1 MATLDDLTP
10 ERAAELSYIIDK
22 TGVYD
27 LEKRVAKLEEHA
39 GISSPTPL
47 VPESSVTTNPRH
59 EAYLKENQVVEPVDD
74 INGAQPPEPEVKEEE
89 VTVPEQN
96 SFFE

>member
-1 MATLDDLTP
+1 MATLDDLSP
-10 ERAAELSYIIDK
+10 ERAAELSYIIEK

-27 LEKRVAKLEEHA
+27 LEKRVGKLEEHA

-47 VPESSVTTNPRH
+47 VPESTATTNPRH
-59 EAYLKENQVVEPVDD
+59 EAYLKENEVVEPVDD
-74 INGAQPPEPEVKEEE
+74 INGAQPPEPEVKEEA
-89 VTVPEQN
+89 TVPEQK